1 MRKLLLTVLALALAT
16 CCFAQKTVIFGDSYS
31 TFAGYI
37 PKGYACWYSNMRMG
51 DNDVISVGQTWWRQ
65 VCDRM
70 GYTLVANNSY
80 SGSTVC
86 NSGYRGEDY
95 TDRSFLTRAPLIPP
109 EGDAPEVIL
118 ILAGTND
125 SWAGAPIGEVKYS
138 DWTREDS
145 YAFLP
150 SYCQMLDILTK
161 RAPKAR
167 IVSIINC
174 ELKPE
179 VMLGIA
185 EISLHYARVTGC
197 DVEYLQLQDIDK
209 KVNHPSVLGMK
220 QIADQVC
227 NHLLYY

>member
-1 MRKLLLTVLALALAT
+1 MKKLIFVLTLLAAPLH
-16 CCFAQKTVIFGDSYS
+16 CFSQDVVIFGDSYS
-31 TFAGYI
+31 TFEGYI
-37 PKGYACWYSNMRMG
+37 PEGYACWYSSRPMG
-51 DNDVISVGQTWWRQ
+51 DNDVTSVEQTWWKQ

-70 GYTLVANNSY
+70 GYTIKANNSY

-86 NSGYRGEDY
+86 NTGYRGEDY
-95 TDRSFLTRAPLIPP
+95 SDRSFLNRSALVAAEKADI
-109 EGDAPEVIL
+109 IL

-125 SWAGAPIGEVKYS
+125 SWAGAPIGEVLYS
-138 DWTREDS
+138 DWTKENS
-145 YAFLP
+145 YEFLP

-161 RAPKAR
+161 LAPKAR
-167 IVSIINC
+167 IVNIINC

-197 DVEYLQLQDIDK
+197 DVGYLQLEDIDK
-209 KVNHPSVLGMK
+209 KMGHPSIMGMK

-227 NHLLYY
+227 ASLSK